1 MPLTPPR
8 MQPPAPEPPEAS
20 PELLV
25 TALERAVSVA
35 RRDAADRQA
44 PAPPVALR
52 PVLRFT
58 KKLPPLA
65 LRSVL
70 TALSGDESFRA
81 RVAEGA
87 DEAELGRLSWLFLER
102 PQGWEAEFSQL
113 AAAASEE
120 QRDTDARR
128 AELDAARRADQ
139 LEDALARLRDELDE
153 DRSARVLAEST
164 LSSERAAR
172 VAVEGERDKLS
183 ERVAELDSARARA
196 VRELKEAEARDAAR
210 LVELRAEQS
219 RSELL
224 REQVADL
231 QARLDAQQDPESDAA
246 TSSESVSSD
255 RADGV
260 GGGAGDMLQAEPAR
274 AVDPSWS
281 GADRSAVADAVA
293 RAANAAAVLGAAL
306 REAADGLSA
315 DGVAA
320 AAGSTGHAPSDGA
333 RPDGAPPEPTSSA
346 TGAAPRP
353 PRRTPVRLR
362 RGVDE
367 GTPEALRQ
375 LLEVDDMVTFV
386 DGYNV
391 TMEGW
396 PVLDQQGQRSRLLSA
411 LATVQ
416 HQVPAAIH
424 VVFDGDADGGR
435 PSVANP
441 LPVRV
446 HFSAADTEADDLILA
461 MVGRLPTDVPVLVVS
476 SDRRVAEGARR
487 LGANAVRSSVLL
499 DLLRR

>member
-164 LSSERAAR
+164 LASERAAR
-172 VAVEGERDKLS
+172 VAVEGER
-183 ERVAELDSARARA
+183 EQA
-196 VRELKEAEARDAAR
+196 VRTGC
-210 LVELRAEQS
+210 RAG
-219 RSELL
+219 LG
-224 REQVADL
+224 
-231 QARLDAQQDPESDAA
+231 PC
-246 TSSESVSSD
+246 
-255 RADGV
+255 
-260 GGGAGDMLQAEPAR
+260 P
-274 AVDPSWS
+274 S
-281 GADRSAVADAVA
+281 GA
-293 RAANAAAVLGAAL
+293 
-306 REAADGLSA
+306 
-315 DGVAA
+315 
-320 AAGSTGHAPSDGA
+320 
-333 RPDGAPPEPTSSA
+333 
-346 TGAAPRP
+346 
-353 PRRTPVRLR
+353 
-362 RGVDE
+362 
-367 GTPEALRQ
+367 
-375 LLEVDDMVTFV
+375 
-386 DGYNV
+386 
-391 TMEGW
+391 
-396 PVLDQQGQRSRLLSA
+396 
-411 LATVQ
+411 
-416 HQVPAAIH
+416 
-424 VVFDGDADGGR
+424 
-435 PSVANP
+435 
-441 LPVRV
+441 
-446 HFSAADTEADDLILA
+446 
-461 MVGRLPTDVPVLVVS
+461 
-476 SDRRVAEGARR
+476 
-487 LGANAVRSSVLL
+487 
-499 DLLRR
+499 